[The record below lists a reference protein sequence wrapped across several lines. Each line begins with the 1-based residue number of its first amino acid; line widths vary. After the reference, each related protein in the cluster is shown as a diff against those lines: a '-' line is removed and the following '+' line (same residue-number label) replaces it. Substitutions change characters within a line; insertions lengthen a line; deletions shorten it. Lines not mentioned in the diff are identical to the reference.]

1 MLLKKDTMEVKMN
14 RNFVIITIVLTLAS
28 VGFYSFYKINRRHNV
43 RLMEVS
49 TKKIVEKAKE
59 CVWDDVCTEDTIT
72 LGYLI
77 EKGYLKEE
85 VNPITKKYYSHESY
99 VEKESYTFHEV

>member
-1 MLLKKDTMEVKMN
+1 MLLKKDIMEENMN

-28 VGFYSFYKINRRHNV
+28 VGLYSFYKINMRHNA
-43 RLMEVS
+43 RLTEVS
-49 TKKIVEKAKE
+49 EKKIIEKAKE
-59 CVWDDVCTEDTIT
+59 CVWDDVCTENTIT
-72 LGYLI
+72 LGFLI

-99 VEKESYTFHEV
+99 VDKESYTFHEV